1 MNEFLELQIRMKKT
15 TLEKIPTK
23 RKGKLGK
30 FTKGKGDGKKQ

>member
-23 RKGKLGK
+23 RKGSLEK
-30 FTKGKGDGKKQ
+30 FVKEKGRKKK